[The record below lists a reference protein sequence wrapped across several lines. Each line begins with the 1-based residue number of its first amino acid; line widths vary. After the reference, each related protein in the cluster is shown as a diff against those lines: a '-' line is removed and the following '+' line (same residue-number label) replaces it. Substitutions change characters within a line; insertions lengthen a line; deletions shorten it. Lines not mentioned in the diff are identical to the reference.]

1 MFETSL
7 NLNEGIE
14 DKLRTALVKAVVKL
28 SKGKTVISKI
38 EQIHCLWHYLAKCVT
53 LKPKLTWYNSLTE
66 QMAKSQRQGEL

>member
-38 EQIHCLWHYLAKCVT
+38 EQIYSLWHYLAECRNIKTKVI
-53 LKPKLTWYNSLTE
+53 
-66 QMAKSQRQGEL
+66 MI